1 MPLIARRRHPLAGRL
16 QWTRNRPGRLPR
28 TRNRRAVALAVGLV
42 AGVASLAVAPC
53 SRAQTLAVVGGTVV
67 DGSGG
72 APVGPGVVL
81 SVDGRV
87 AAVGVAGDV
96 PVPPDATVVDAAG
109 KYVVPGLMDANLH
122 LFLNIDLETLIKH
135 EGRYHDIVL
144 EAAQIALKS
153 GQTTVFDTWG
163 PRQALARAREMINQ
177 GEAQGSRI
185 YLAGNIIGFDGPL
198 SADFRGQAA
207 QHVSKAFASRTN
219 ETWEQGTGRALLWM
233 PPDSVRRVIRE
244 YAGKGVDFL
253 KYGASGHVEM
263 NFVSFSPAVQRAIV
277 EEGRRA
283 GMTVQTHTTSVES
296 FSMAV
301 EAGVDIITHCGISGP
316 THHLPVEYIRKMV
329 ERGVACSV
337 LPITQRRLDALER
350 EAPDGTLTPYMRVAK
365 VNHRRL
371 IEAGATLL
379 VSTDAGIENP
389 VLRAESETLAAD
401 TVDPRVK
408 LGEGHFNAMV
418 ALEELGMD
426 PMEILKSA
434 TSHVA
439 RAYRVDEE
447 LGTLEPGKAA
457 DMVILDADPL
467 ESARNYR
474 RIHAVIKGG
483 AIVDRDA
490 LPTSPRIS
498 SPKLA
503 GSSGPPSDGR
513 GRASGAEG
521 GTSGA
526 EGGTLGVERRASG
539 VEVAASFVQVADS
552 VPPDPA
558 VEAMIAPYRSQIEAH
573 LDQVLAQATGIF
585 VKADPE
591 GALDNLVADAVLHGA
606 RRLSRDT
613 VHAALVNDGGLRVPV
628 APGPILMRHTYEL
641 LPFENYI
648 VVLTLTGAQMERL
661 ADQIARSGGEPV
673 AGWTMVLD
681 GEDATGVLVGGAAI
695 DPQATYRLATVD
707 YLADGGGAWSVLWE
721 PTAHEGREDVAA
733 LIRDVFVD
741 YIRERGVVSPEL
753 DGRIR
758 REGEGR
764 WE

>member
-1 MPLIARRRHPLAGRL
+1 MPLSTRRLHPLGARL
-16 QWTRNRPGRLPR
+16 KR
-28 TRNRRAVALAVGLV
+28 TWKRRAVALAVGLL
-42 AGVASLAVAPC
+42 AGVAALAVAPC
-53 SRAQTLAVVGGTVV
+53 SGAQTLAIVGGTVI
-67 DGSGG
+67 DGRGG

-87 AAVGVAGDV
+87 AAVGVEGDV

-163 PRQALARAREMINQ
+163 PRQALARAREMINR
-177 GEAQGSRI
+177 GEAPGSRI

-263 NFVSFSPAVQRAIV
+263 SFVSFSPAVQRAIV

-457 DMVILDADPL
+457 DMVVLDANPL

-490 LPTSPRIS
+490 LPTSPRI
-498 SPKLA
+498 
-503 GSSGPPSDGR
+503 GSARSRPLSDGR
-513 GRASGAEG
+513 GRASGVEG
-521 GTSGA
+521 
-526 EGGTLGVERRASG
+526 RASG

-641 LPFENYI
+641 LPFENYV
-648 VVLTLTGAQMERL
+648 VVLTLTGVQMERL

-741 YIRERGVVSPEL
+741 YIRERGVVRPEL

-758 REGEGR
+758 RKEEGR

>member
-1 MPLIARRRHPLAGRL
+1 MPPNRNRLGSCAAFPRPVAALPRPLAAFPRRGNRSAAAWVPGLIAGLAMLAG
-16 QWTRNRPGRLPR
+16 
-28 TRNRRAVALAVGLV
+28 LAT
-42 AGVASLAVAPC
+42 LAAAP
-53 SRAQTLAVVGGTVV
+53 SADAQTLAVVGATVIDGT
-67 DGSGG
+67 GR
-72 APVGPGVVL
+72 APVGNGVVL

-87 AAVGVAGDV
+87 AEVGTVESVA
-96 PVPPDATVVDAAG
+96 VPPDATVVDAAG

-163 PRQALARAREMINQ
+163 PREALATAREMIDR
-177 GEAQGSRI
+177 GEAPGSRI

-198 SADFRGQAA
+198 SADFRAQAA
-207 QHVSKAFASRTN
+207 AHVSKAFVSRTN
-219 ETWEQGTGRALLWM
+219 ERWEQGTGRALLWM
-233 PPDSVRRVIRE
+233 PPDSVRPIIRA
-244 YAGKGVDFL
+244 YARKGVDFL

-263 NFVSFSPAVQRAIV
+263 SFLSFSPAVQRAIV
-277 EEGRRA
+277 EEGHGA

-296 FSMAV
+296 FDMAV
-301 EAGVDIITHCGISGP
+301 EAGVDIVTHCGISGP
-316 THHLPVEYIRKMV
+316 THSLPLEYVQKMV
-329 ERGVACSV
+329 DRGTACSV
-337 LPITQRRLDALER
+337 LPITQRRLDALQR
-350 EAPDGTLTPYMRVAK
+350 EAPDGVLATYMKVAK
-365 VNHRRL
+365 VNHRNM

-389 VLRAESETLAAD
+389 VLRAESATLAAD

-408 LGEGHFNAMV
+408 LGEGHFNALA
-418 ALEELGMD
+418 ALEEMGMD

-434 TSHVA
+434 TAHVA
-439 RAYRVDEE
+439 RAYKVDDL

-457 DMVILDADPL
+457 DMVVLDADPL

-490 LPTSPRIS
+490 LPAAPRIS
-498 SPKLA
+498 SLRLS
-503 GSSGPPSDGR
+503 GSSDQQGLSDQPGAYDQPGPSDR
-513 GRASGAEG
+513 RSGIEAV
-521 GTSGA
+521 TSFA
-526 EGGTLGVERRASG
+526 
-539 VEVAASFVQVADS
+539 QVADT
-552 VPPDPA
+552 VPADPA
-558 VEAMIAPYRSQIEAH
+558 VEAMIAPYRSQLEAH
-573 LDQVLAQATGIF
+573 LTEVLARATGLF
-585 VKADPE
+585 AKADPE
-591 GALDNLVADAVLHGA
+591 GALDNLVADAVLYGA

-613 VHAALVNDGGLRVPV
+613 VHVALVNDGGLRVPV
-628 APGPILMRHTYEL
+628 VAAGPILMRHTYEL

-648 VVLTLTGAQMERL
+648 TVLELTGVQLDRL
-661 ADQIARSGGEPV
+661 ADQVAQSGGEPV

-681 GEDATGVLVGGAAI
+681 GEDATRVLVGGAEI

-707 YLADGGGAWSVLWE
+707 YLADGGGSWSVLWE
-721 PTAHEGREDVAA
+721 PSAHEDREDMTV

-741 YIRERGVVSPEL
+741 YLRERGVVSPEL

>member
-1 MPLIARRRHPLAGRL
+1 MPLSARRLHPLAGCL
-16 QWTRNRPGRLPR
+16 QRTRNRPAPLQR
-28 TRNRRAVALAVGLV
+28 TWNRRAVALAVGLV
-42 AGVASLAVAPC
+42 AGVASLAVA
-53 SRAQTLAVVGGTVV
+53 SSSGAQTLAVVGGTVV

-163 PRQALARAREMINQ
+163 PRQALARAREMINR

-457 DMVILDADPL
+457 DMVILDANPL

-503 GSSGPPSDGR
+503 GSAGSPSDGR

-521 GTSGA
+521 RASGA

-558 VEAMIAPYRSQIEAH
+558 VEAVIAPYRSQIEAH

-648 VVLTLTGAQMERL
+648 VVLALTGAQMERL

>member
-1 MPLIARRRHPLAGRL
+1 MPLSTRRRHPLGARL
-16 QWTRNRPGRLPR
+16 QR
-28 TRNRRAVALAVGLV
+28 TWNRRVVAIAVGFL
-42 AGVASLAVAPC
+42 AGVAALAVAP
-53 SRAQTLAVVGGTVV
+53 SSGAQTLAVVGGTVV

-81 SVDGRV
+81 SVDGRI

-163 PRQALARAREMINQ
+163 PRQALARAREMINR
-177 GEAQGSRI
+177 GEAPGSRI

-316 THHLPVEYIRKMV
+316 THHLPVEYIWKMV

-490 LPTSPRIS
+490 LPTSPRI
-498 SPKLA
+498 
-503 GSSGPPSDGR
+503 GPARSRPLSDGR
-513 GRASGAEG
+513 GR
-521 GTSGA
+521 TSGA
-526 EGGTLGVERRASG
+526 EGRASGVEERASGVEGRASGVEGRASGVEGRAAG

-641 LPFENYI
+641 LPFENYV
-648 VVLTLTGAQMERL
+648 VVLTLTGTQMERL
-661 ADQIARSGGEPV
+661 ADQVARSGGEPV

-695 DPQATYRLATVD
+695 DPLATYRLATVD

-721 PTAHEGREDVAA
+721 PTAHEGREDVAV
-733 LIRDVFVD
+733 LIRDVFVE
-741 YIRERGVVSPEL
+741 YIRERGVVRPEL

-758 REGEGR
+758 RKEEGR

>member
-1 MPLIARRRHPLAGRL
+1 MPPNRSQLGSFAALPRPVAALPRPLPALPRRGIRSAAAWVPGLIAGLAM
-16 QWTRNRPGRLPR
+16 
-28 TRNRRAVALAVGLV
+28 LA
-42 AGVASLAVAPC
+42 AAPAAD
-53 SRAQTLAVVGGTVV
+53 AQTLAVVGATVIDGT
-67 DGSGG
+67 GR
-72 APVGPGVVL
+72 APVGNGVVL
-81 SVDGRV
+81 SVDGKV
-87 AAVGVAGDV
+87 AEVGTVGSVA
-96 PVPPDATVVDAAG
+96 VPPDATVVDAAG

-163 PRQALARAREMINQ
+163 PREALATAREMINR
-177 GEAQGSRI
+177 GEAPGSRI

-198 SADFRGQAA
+198 SADFRAQAA
-207 QHVSKAFASRTN
+207 AHVSKAFVSRTN
-219 ETWEQGTGRALLWM
+219 ERWEQGTGRALLWM
-233 PPDSVRRVIRE
+233 PPDSVRPIIRT
-244 YAGKGVDFL
+244 YARKGVDFL

-263 NFVSFSPAVQRAIV
+263 SFLSFSPAVQRAIV
-277 EEGRRA
+277 EEGHGA

-296 FSMAV
+296 FDMAV
-301 EAGVDIITHCGISGP
+301 EAGVDIVTHCGISGP
-316 THHLPVEYIRKMV
+316 THPLPLEYVQKMV
-329 ERGVACSV
+329 DRGTACSV
-337 LPITQRRLDALER
+337 LPITQRRLDALQR
-350 EAPDGTLTPYMRVAK
+350 EAPDGVLATYMKVAK
-365 VNHRRL
+365 VNHRNM

-389 VLRAESETLAAD
+389 VLRAESATLAAD

-408 LGEGHFNAMV
+408 LGEGHFNALA
-418 ALEELGMD
+418 ALEEMGMD

-434 TSHVA
+434 TAHVA
-439 RAYRVDEE
+439 GAYKVDDL

-457 DMVILDADPL
+457 DMLVLDADPL
-467 ESARNYR
+467 ESTRNYR
-474 RIHAVIKGG
+474 RIYAVIKGG

-490 LPTSPRIS
+490 LPAAPRIS
-498 SPKLA
+498 SLKP
-503 GSSGPPSDGR
+503 SGPP
-513 GRASGAEG
+513 
-521 GTSGA
+521 
-526 EGGTLGVERRASG
+526 GVEA
-539 VEVAASFVQVADS
+539 VVSFAQVADT
-552 VPPDPA
+552 VPADPA
-558 VEAMIAPYRSQIEAH
+558 VEAMIAPYRSQLEAH
-573 LDQVLAQATGIF
+573 LTEVLAQATGLF
-585 VKADPE
+585 AKADPE

-613 VHAALVNDGGLRVPV
+613 VHVVLVNDGGLRVPV
-628 APGPILMRHTYEL
+628 AAGPILMRHTYEL

-648 VVLTLTGAQMERL
+648 TVLELTGVQLDRL
-661 ADQIARSGGEPV
+661 ADQVAQSGGEPV

-681 GEDATGVLVGGAAI
+681 GEDATRVLVGGVEI

-707 YLADGGGAWSVLWE
+707 YLADGGGSWSVLWE
-721 PTAHEGREDVAA
+721 PSAHEGREDMTV

-741 YIRERGVVSPEL
+741 YLRERGVVSPEL

>member
-1 MPLIARRRHPLAGRL
+1 MPPNRSQLGSFAAAWVPSLIAGLAMLAG
-16 QWTRNRPGRLPR
+16 
-28 TRNRRAVALAVGLV
+28 LAT
-42 AGVASLAVAPC
+42 LAAAPAAD
-53 SRAQTLAVVGGTVV
+53 AQTLAVVGATVIDGT
-67 DGSGG
+67 GR
-72 APVGPGVVL
+72 APVGNGVVL
-81 SVDGRV
+81 SVDGKV
-87 AAVGVAGDV
+87 AEVGTVGSVA
-96 PVPPDATVVDAAG
+96 VPPDATVVDAAG

-163 PRQALARAREMINQ
+163 PREALATAREMINR
-177 GEAQGSRI
+177 GEAPGSRI

-198 SADFRGQAA
+198 SADFRAQAA
-207 QHVSKAFASRTN
+207 AHVSKAFVSRTN
-219 ETWEQGTGRALLWM
+219 ARWEQGTGRALLWM
-233 PPDSVRRVIRE
+233 PPDSVRPIIRA
-244 YAGKGVDFL
+244 YARKGVDFL

-263 NFVSFSPAVQRAIV
+263 SFLSFSPAVQRAIV
-277 EEGRRA
+277 EEGHGA

-296 FSMAV
+296 FDMAV
-301 EAGVDIITHCGISGP
+301 EAGVDVVTHCGISGP
-316 THHLPVEYIRKMV
+316 THPLPLEYVRKMV
-329 ERGVACSV
+329 DRGTACSV
-337 LPITQRRLDALER
+337 LPITQRRLDALQR
-350 EAPDGTLTPYMRVAK
+350 EAPDGVLATYMKVAK
-365 VNHRRL
+365 VNHRNM

-389 VLRAESETLAAD
+389 VLRAESATLAAD

-408 LGEGHFNAMV
+408 LGEGHFNALA
-418 ALEELGMD
+418 ALEEMGMD

-434 TSHVA
+434 TAHVA
-439 RAYRVDEE
+439 RAYKVDDE

-457 DMVILDADPL
+457 DMVVLDADPL

-474 RIHAVIKGG
+474 RIYAVIKGG

-490 LPTSPRIS
+490 LPAAPRIS
-498 SPKLA
+498 SLKPS
-503 GSSGPPSDGR
+503 GSPDQPRASDQPGPSD
-513 GRASGAEG
+513 
-521 GTSGA
+521 
-526 EGGTLGVERRASG
+526 RRSG
-539 VEVAASFVQVADS
+539 VEAVASFSQVADT
-552 VPPDPA
+552 VPADPA
-558 VEAMIAPYRSQIEAH
+558 VEVMIAPYRSQLESH
-573 LDQVLAQATGIF
+573 LTEVLAQATGLF
-585 VKADPE
+585 AKADPE

-613 VHAALVNDGGLRVPV
+613 VHVVLVNDGGLRVPV
-628 APGPILMRHTYEL
+628 AAGPILMRHTYEL

-648 VVLTLTGAQMERL
+648 TVLELTGVQLDRL
-661 ADQIARSGGEPV
+661 ADQVAQSGGEPV

-681 GEDATGVLVGGAAI
+681 GEDATRVLVGGAEI

-707 YLADGGGAWSVLWE
+707 YLADGGGSWSVLWE
-721 PTAHEGREDVAA
+721 PSAHEDREDMTV

-741 YIRERGVVSPEL
+741 YLRERGVVSPEL